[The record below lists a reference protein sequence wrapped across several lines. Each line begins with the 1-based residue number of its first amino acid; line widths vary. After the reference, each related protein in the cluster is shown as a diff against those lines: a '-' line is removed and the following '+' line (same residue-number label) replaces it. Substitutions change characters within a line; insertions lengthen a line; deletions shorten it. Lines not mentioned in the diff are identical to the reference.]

1 MELLQE
7 FLEFLLKYYL
17 LALLLIYLNTGG
29 CLDYKLFLNVTRVTL
44 S

>member
-17 LALLLIYLNTGG
+17 LALLLICLNAGVHIFA
-29 CLDYKLFLNVTRVTL
+29 LHFVSANNRMIV
-44 S
+44 